1 LKLFWKYK
9 DYASD
14 QQIDYFK
21 KIMDG
26 GCEDEETFTFVSR
39 VNQIN

>member
-1 LKLFWKYK
+1 MLV
-9 DYASD
+9 DICNSGITD
-14 QQIDYFK
+14 QQIDYFQ